1 MADRGEDRAHARRGG
16 AALAAHAAV
25 HGEGGVTL
33 PWIAALC
40 LLATM
45 FFSAAEMAFIA
56 ANRLRLRHLAEE
68 GSKTAAQYLEAFR
81 QPERAL
87 STAMIGVT
95 VAHIVAGSA
104 VTWSLLPAL
113 GAWAPLVAT
122 ILLTPVMLVFGEIIP
137 KAIAREWAT
146 SLILTLYRPLTWAA
160 TLLVPFVA
168 FANLVVGAI
177 LRTFG
182 GRQIDM
188 RAFVSREE
196 LKALLQMEPDEAD
209 VTTHE
214 AQLIDK
220 IFDLGDTTV
229 REVMVPLVEVATLPD
244 TATPRDAIACVL
256 ERGFSRIP
264 IYRRRETNIVGVVG
278 VKDLLSRGALVRIL
292 DDLKRSPYY
301 VPETKRID
309 DLLREMQRNRTHMA
323 VVVDEYGGSTG
334 VVTLEDI
341 LEEIVGDIHDEHER
355 TPAVAERLPDGSYR
369 VAARANIDELNEAF
383 DWTLPKRDY
392 ETVAG
397 LVLATLHRIPR
408 AGEEFQIPG
417 YTITVLEA
425 DVRHVAA
432 VKITPVSPTG
442 ANQGGF

>member
-1 MADRGEDRAHARRGG
+1 MADG
-16 AALAAHAAV
+16 
-25 HGEGGVTL
+25 GEGGADPNSRGARRAQEARAEGGGRVSFL
-33 PWIAALC
+33 WLAALC
-40 LLATM
+40 LLLTM
-45 FFSAAEMAFIA
+45 FFSATEMAFIA

-68 GSKTAAQYLEAFR
+68 GSSTAALYLEAFR

-104 VTWSLLPAL
+104 VTWSLLPVL

-122 ILLTPVMLVFGEIIP
+122 FLLTPVMLVFGEIIP

-146 SLILTLYRPLTWAA
+146 SLILKLYRPLTWAA

-168 FANLVVGAI
+168 FANFVVGAL

-182 GRQIDM
+182 GRQLDM

-196 LKALLQMEPDEAD
+196 LKALLQMQPGEAD

-229 REVMVPLVEVATLPD
+229 REIMVPLVEVAMLPD

-264 IYRRRETNIVGVVG
+264 IYLQRETNIVGVVSAMDILARG
-278 VKDLLSRGALVRIL
+278 GEAGRLTDLMRPPV
-292 DDLKRSPYY
+292 Y

-309 DLLREMQRNRTHMA
+309 DLLREMQRARNHMA
-323 VVVDEYGGSTG
+323 VVVEDRKST
-334 VVTLEDI
+334 
-341 LEEIVGDIHDEHER
+341 
-355 TPAVAERLPDGSYR
+355 RLNSS
-369 VAARANIDELNEAF
+369 
-383 DWTLPKRDY
+383 
-392 ETVAG
+392 
-397 LVLATLHRIPR
+397 H
-408 AGEEFQIPG
+408 
-417 YTITVLEA
+417 
-425 DVRHVAA
+425 
-432 VKITPVSPTG
+432 S
-442 ANQGGF
+442 

>member
-1 MADRGEDRAHARRGG
+1 VSLLW
-16 AALAAHAAV
+16 LAV
-25 HGEGGVTL
+25 
-33 PWIAALC
+33 LC
-40 LLATM
+40 LFLTM

-68 GSKTAAQYLEAFR
+68 GNPTAAMYLEAFR
-81 QPERAL
+81 QPERVL

-95 VAHIVAGSA
+95 IAHIVAASA
-104 VTWSLLPAL
+104 VTWALLPVL
-113 GAWAPLVAT
+113 GGMTPIVVT

-137 KAIAREWAT
+137 KAVAREWAT
-146 SLILTLYRPLTWAA
+146 SLILKLYRPLTWAA

-168 FANLVVGAI
+168 FANFVVGAI

-182 GRQIDM
+182 GRQPDM

-196 LKALLQMEPDEAD
+196 LKALLQLEPGEAD

-229 REVMVPLVEVATLPD
+229 REVMVPLVEAAMLPD
-244 TATPRDAIACVL
+244 TATPREAIAFVL

-264 IYRRRETNIVGVVG
+264 VYRQRETNIVGVVG
-278 VKDLLSRGALVRIL
+278 AKDLLSRGAAVRTL
-292 DDLKRSPYY
+292 DELIRPPYY

-341 LEEIVGDIHDEHER
+341 LEQIVGDIHDEHER
-355 TPAVAERLPDGSYR
+355 TPAPAERLPDGSYR
-369 VAARANIDELNEAF
+369 VSARANIDELNEAL
-383 DWTLPKRDY
+383 DWTLPKQDY

-408 AGEEFQIPG
+408 AGEEFQIAR
-417 YTITVLEA
+417 YSITVLESDA
-425 DVRHVAA
+425 RRVVS
-432 VKITPVSPTG
+432 VKIVPIAGTNSS
-442 ANQGGF
+442 